1 MNSNDKQIEE
11 CEHEDI
17 VQVIWIE
24 KYILS
29 DEYTKNF
36 NEMYKDIKENCYE
49 YKEFRFNALRDL
61 DVAIRYIKNIRF
73 EATFIIIS
81 DTLYYDFFVEFY
93 NNMNNIYIIPQ
104 IIIFSKR
111 NDFIKEDLRLNK
123 IPQNKFYKGKTFSSF
138 EEIKKYIIE
147 EIKQKEVPNHKI
159 LNFEEKFYDD
169 GLIFDYIDK
178 KEKFL
183 LPIYYKALIE
193 SNPTYS
199 DSEFIANL
207 YRNIKDIPDN
217 EEKQREI
224 DALKNLVKSIFT
236 IEEIP
241 IQLLSKYYIR
251 IYTYESNFYYDLNT
265 NLRNTTEMEM
275 SKYLP
280 FIKTLY
286 KGVDLKSLPLY
297 TQKGKLYRCSKA
309 SIVDINNV
317 EIHMKE
323 HVDFPTYIVFSRVF
337 LSFSKNEN
345 QAKVF
350 LKGPIDNKKLYK
362 VFFVVEKDDN
372 IESSFSSHADIENL
386 SSHEDENEVLFF
398 PFSAFEIINI
408 EDEIIDGENVKK
420 IALNYIGK
428 YLKEFKID
436 EKNIDI
442 VPEIILPDSKFK
454 ENLIKSCLVKEKEVS
469 NITNKEIIRKY
480 DKYKTEIKK
489 SQNKIKNERKAV
501 ENEENFEIVSV
512 TALNKDLTIDLVER
526 QRKSKIKC
534 TKCKLFSFI
543 LFLSLL
549 LRVLIYFI
557 VYIAIRNENKD
568 VSYLE
573 TSALIKALYKPII
586 KRSLSK
592 YNFFNCNKG
601 QSIIINSNMIN
612 IGFGWDNNNISNIN
626 DLYLS
631 IDGLDKNNYLIDTNY
646 SWKLKGLNKSVTF
659 SNYKFREED
668 YKDKET
674 FKINLDKIPDNI
686 YALAII
692 LTCAN
697 KNSILKIKTEYIRI
711 YEEDTK
717 NEISHY
723 LLNNIKDG
731 VSFLCGIIER
741 KRKNNKWIFRSIYES
756 LEERNISY
764 YKKFFNETILTN
776 NLKQFY

>member
-1 MNSNDKQIEE
+1 
-11 CEHEDI
+11 
-17 VQVIWIE
+17 
-24 KYILS
+24 
-29 DEYTKNF
+29 
-36 NEMYKDIKENCYE
+36 
-49 YKEFRFNALRDL
+49 
-61 DVAIRYIKNIRF
+61 
-73 EATFIIIS
+73 
-81 DTLYYDFFVEFY
+81 
-93 NNMNNIYIIPQ
+93 
-104 IIIFSKR
+104 
-111 NDFIKEDLRLNK
+111 
-123 IPQNKFYKGKTFSSF
+123 
-138 EEIKKYIIE
+138 
-147 EIKQKEVPNHKI
+147 
-159 LNFEEKFYDD
+159 
-169 GLIFDYIDK
+169 
-178 KEKFL
+178 
-183 LPIYYKALIE
+183 
-193 SNPTYS
+193 
-199 DSEFIANL
+199 
-207 YRNIKDIPDN
+207 
-217 EEKQREI
+217 
-224 DALKNLVKSIFT
+224 
-236 IEEIP
+236 
-241 IQLLSKYYIR
+241 
-251 IYTYESNFYYDLNT
+251 
-265 NLRNTTEMEM
+265 MEM

-568 VSYLE
+568 ASYLE